1 MQAAT
6 SRSPICG
13 PSEYYGY
20 AFDQQPPIKDVA
32 ELLENHAVRVTVRS
46 GEFSGARS
54 RFDDPNREADHSAT
68 TALLGKLTPEANFR
82 LARDPGAIWTDC
94 LYA

>member
-1 MQAAT
+1 MISFGTRPVMQAAT

-46 GEFSGARS
+46 GEFSGA
-54 RFDDPNREADHSAT
+54 
-68 TALLGKLTPEANFR
+68 ALRVTR
-82 LARDPGAIWTDC
+82 LPK
-94 LYA
+94 